1 MNKEIIT
8 RALEDHIRTQIED
21 SNNHYDF
28 VFDEN
33 LVKDFALSMIELSEI
48 SGDKGLLRDLH
59 DYYASC
65 IEFDLDSS
73 TYDGDYSW
81 QNEAIGTLIILGE
94 DENKIKEL
102 ATKYHQELNECL
114 EAGERL
120 KSTLPDVNFD
130 KYTQSVF
137 GMKSN
142 VKWNF
147 EYMLYDGMAD
157 EIMSIRSDAHTAM
170 DVLDD
175 IYKMAL
181 DNSTERL
188 NIINLKNNLTDAIN
202 KANENKDINSYEA
215 LIGVLDDVDNYIY
228 EYYETYVSR
237 DAALDD
243 NLMWRSDFAHDREN
257 FFDALE
263 EKKIKRE
270 EDRTNIGE
278 FKSETIKYWSNG
290 CGDLFTP
297 LERDED
303 NLYKTIS
310 ENKLPAAL
318 KEAWNHIWSDN
329 YGSYCYL
336 VERTDKDDDDLRYG
350 ILLTN
355 EYPKDEDYTLDFV
368 SEKSKMTREML
379 TDKAM
384 ENCSVSVELTSS
396 SNELNMAYL
405 HVFLPWN
412 TPKENVEKI
421 ADFLLDVAYYR
432 GVNTYEDYKNYA
444 DNLSGTEFIN
454 TLMPGYKDRIK
465 EALFEILPEIT
476 DHYDEYDINEIM
488 SGRLCDLEDNMNWRE
503 ALKDGDI
510 RKDVPYFKNI
520 KDEIEEER

>member
-8 RALEDHIRTQIED
+8 RALEDHIRTQIEN

-33 LVKDFALSMIELSEI
+33 LVKDFTLSMIELSEI

-59 DYYASC
+59 DYYISC
-65 IEFDLDSS
+65 IEFDLDNS

-81 QNEAIGTLIILGE
+81 QNEAIGTLIVLGE

-114 EAGERL
+114 EASEKL
-120 KSTLPDVNFD
+120 KSALPDVNFD

-142 VKWNF
+142 VKWDF

-157 EIMSIRSDAHTAM
+157 EVMSIRSDAHTAM

-188 NIINLKNNLTDAIN
+188 NIINLKSNLTDAMN
-202 KANENKDINSYEA
+202 KANESKDIKSYEA

-243 NLMWRSDFAHDREN
+243 NLMWRDDFAYDREN

-270 EDRTNIGE
+270 EDKTNIGE
-278 FKSETIKYWSNG
+278 LRGETIKYWSNS
-290 CGDLFTP
+290 CGDLFNP
-297 LERDED
+297 FAEEK
-303 NLYKTIS
+303 NAFIN
-310 ENKLPAAL
+310 ENALPEQL
-318 KEAWNHIWSDN
+318 KEAWDNIWYDGYS
-329 YGSYCYL
+329 SYCYL
-336 VERTDKDDDDLRYG
+336 VQLSNNKGEDKYG
-350 ILLTN
+350 LLLVN
-355 EYPKDEDYTLDFV
+355 EYISEDGYTYADV
-368 SEKSKMTREML
+368 ENKSKLVKEML
-379 TDKAM
+379 ADKKISD
-384 ENCSVSVELTSS
+384 CLVGVEEYTNYNSMIEH
-396 SNELNMAYL
+396 NLN
-405 HVFLPWN
+405 VFIPWN
-412 TPKENVEKI
+412 TPKENVQKI
-421 ADFLLDVAYYR
+421 ADLLLDTAYNKDI
-432 GVNTYEDYKNYA
+432 NTYDDYKNYP
-444 DNLSGTEFIN
+444 DNLSGTEFIGS
-454 TLMPGYKDRIK
+454 LMPGYINKIQ

-476 DHYDEYDINEIM
+476 DNYDMNEIM
-488 SGRLCDLEDNMNWRE
+488 AGRLCDLEDNLNWRE

-510 RKDVPYFKNI
+510 RKDVPYFKDI
-520 KDEIEEER
+520 KSEIEEER